1 MEGLPPPLNSLWDS
15 DHSASLW
22 FGLVWFCAVP
32 FPGALPSLPL
42 TLGWAWQR
50 RGQIS
55 AISVWNHLGEGLF
68 SGPVVYVERGLM
80 SVTVNLLGNRV
91 LRARGL
97 VSTVHTSKEVCSR
110 RCSYIGLKLAYCERE
125 RERG

>member
-1 MEGLPPPLNSLWDS
+1 VFASLVVVLHPSANIPGRVEMEGLLPPLNSLWDS

-55 AISVWNHLGEGLF
+55 AISVWNHLGEGL
-68 SGPVVYVERGLM
+68 S
-80 SVTVNLLGNRV
+80 S
-91 LRARGL
+91 
-97 VSTVHTSKEVCSR
+97 
-110 RCSYIGLKLAYCERE
+110 
-125 RERG
+125 